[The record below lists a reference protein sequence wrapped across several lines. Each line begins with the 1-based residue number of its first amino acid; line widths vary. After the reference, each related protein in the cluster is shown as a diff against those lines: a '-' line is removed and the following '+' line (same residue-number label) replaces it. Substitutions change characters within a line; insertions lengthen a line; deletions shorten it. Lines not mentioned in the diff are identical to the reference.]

1 MGFYI
6 RKGINFGPLR
16 LNLSRSGLGMSVGVK
31 GARVGVGP
39 KGSYIHVGREG
50 LYYRQTLSHGSPAAP
65 TAPTALPAQP
75 TQPTQPVLNEIH
87 SADAATMV
95 DASSAGITA
104 ELNRVQRRT
113 QLFPIVLIAGTSI
126 LVLAA
131 VTAPVW
137 LALLAAFTVVA
148 AALWARNK
156 DVTHGTAVLNYFL
169 DLKAQHDFETLTKAF
184 EHLSACDAAWHIDA
198 SGRTD
203 DWKHQAGVGAIVKR
217 SGIRPSL
224 SSPRRVVSNLKVP
237 MLDGGRQK
245 LYFFPDR
252 LLVYESGG
260 VGAVSYDSLEVDAVQ
275 SRFVEDGRVPRDA
288 EVVGHT
294 WQYVNKRGGP
304 DRRFTNN
311 PQKDVA
317 LYSTLVLVTLSGL
330 AQAFQ
335 FSKPSA
341 ANDFAS
347 TLANLGKRAPGVA

>member
-6 RKGINFGPLR
+6 RKGFNFGPLR

-31 GARVGVGP
+31 GARIGVGP
-39 KGSYIHVGREG
+39 RGSYVHVGREG
-50 LYYRQTLSHGSPAAP
+50 LYYRQSLTHGSPA
-65 TAPTALPAQP
+65 APTALPAQP
-75 TQPTQPVLNEIH
+75 TQPVLNEIH
-87 SADAATMV
+87 TADAATMV
-95 DASSAGITA
+95 DASSASITA
-104 ELNRVQRRT
+104 ELNRVQRRA
-113 QLFPIVLIAGTSI
+113 QLFPIVLIAGASI
-126 LVLAA
+126 LVLAGA
-131 VTAPVW
+131 SAPVW
-137 LALLAAFTVVA
+137 LALLTAFTVLA

-156 DVTHGTAVLNYFL
+156 DVTHGTAVLNYYL

-184 EHLSACDAAWHIDA
+184 EQLTACDAAWHIDA

-203 DWKHQAGVGAIVKR
+203 DWKHQAGVATIMKR
-217 SGIRPSL
+217 SAIRPSV

-260 VGAVSYDSLEVDAVQ
+260 VGTVSYDSLEVDAVQ

-288 EVVGHT
+288 EVVAHT

-311 PQKDVA
+311 PQRDVA
-317 LYSTLVLVTLSGL
+317 LYSTLVLATLSGL

-347 TLANLGKRAPGVA
+347 SLSNLNKRAPRVA